1 MKDHSGMRETWQTRS
16 GVLRDSMAMML
27 ASYGAARAGTTH
39 AAEPAARFELPR
51 PQLAAPLF
59 APLSSE
65 RSFAAPPLRMEPEA
79 FSPTEFR
86 PRKRALLDVNAG
98 RSENTLAD
106 MPRLQDNS
114 FARQI
119 PEFKSQD
126 RLRLLTLWQSSA
138 SSLSLQAGK
147 GGAPSLQWSTPWMH
161 RGSGS
166 RGLFDHLL
174 SVSPRGAFGAPRSNS
189 LRPSGASNPSK
200 SLDPGST
207 AKSQ

>member
-1 MKDHSGMRETWQTRS
+1 MKDHSGMQEIWQARS
-16 GVLRDSMAMML
+16 ATLRDGMMMVL
-27 ASYGAARAGTTH
+27 ALYGAARSGTALAVDSPT
-39 AAEPAARFELPR
+39 RFELAR
-51 PQLAAPLF
+51 PQLAAPLLTQP
-59 APLSSE
+59 ALELS
-65 RSFAAPPLRMEPEA
+65 FVAPPLRLEPEA
-79 FSPTEFR
+79 FSATEFR
-86 PRKRALLDVNAG
+86 PRKRGVLDSNAG
-98 RSENTLAD
+98 HSQNTLSD
-106 MPRLQDNS
+106 MPRLQDDS

-119 PEFKSQD
+119 REFKSQD

-174 SVSPRGAFGAPRSNS
+174 SVSPRGAFGAPRSNVS
-189 LRPSGASNPSK
+189 RPSSLNNPAK
-200 SLDPGST
+200 SLDFGSA